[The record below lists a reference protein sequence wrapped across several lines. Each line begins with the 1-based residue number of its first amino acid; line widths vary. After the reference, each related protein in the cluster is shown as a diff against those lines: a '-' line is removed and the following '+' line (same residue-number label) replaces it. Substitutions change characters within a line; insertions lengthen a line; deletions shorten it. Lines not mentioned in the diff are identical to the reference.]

1 MLFSSVYIA
10 SDPRRPL
17 AFSHGLTLVSCALS
31 PNSHGIISFADH
43 HALTAT
49 ESYRYKITRGEG
61 VFPDFQSKAV
71 TFSPTLRPHESFSC
85 NTYEFSRNCCKQKAY
100 GSANSFRCNT
110 YKKHAGTLIQARSYS
125 LSGPSSPKSLPLNPF
140 ADPHPLNLYAT
151 IPYKKGGG
159 EGAVPPLRYLPPISD
174 PFSSQLLIDV
184 VFCFKAFQQGLEKRL
199 RRVRRSADRL
209 RHFLGGRREIPCVR
223 RNPGQRQVADPMIRI
238 LLRNLRVQFK
248 RALGVARSL
257 QAASV
262 GVQLNRAGFIERLGK
277 QFGGFFFSSQCIENP
292 RFGLQVLKA

>member
-110 YKKHAGTLIQARSYS
+110 YKKQGGSLLQANICS
-125 LSGPSSPKSLPLNPF
+125 LSGPFSPKSLPHNPF
-140 ADPHPLNLYAT
+140 ADPHPLNLYPT
-151 IPYKKGGG
+151 ILYKKV
-159 EGAVPPLRYLPPISD
+159 EGRGHLRLSGTCPQSPIPSLLNYLLMSSFASRRFSKGWRNGFVASGAPLIACVISLAAVGKSPAFDETRASARW
-174 PFSSQLLIDV
+174 LI
-184 VFCFKAFQQGLEKRL
+184 Q
-199 RRVRRSADRL
+199 
-209 RHFLGGRREIPCVR
+209 
-223 RNPGQRQVADPMIRI
+223 
-238 LLRNLRVQFK
+238 
-248 RALGVARSL
+248 
-257 QAASV
+257 
-262 GVQLNRAGFIERLGK
+262 
-277 QFGGFFFSSQCIENP
+277 
-292 RFGLQVLKA
+292 